1 MGEPEALVTAID
13 LLKRA
18 ALAAVWCS
26 AAAQAGAQA
35 WPSQPLRIVVPFA
48 AGSVADHVARKTA
61 EQMAALGQPV
71 VIDNRPGANG
81 IIGTDLAAKSR
92 PDGHTVLLAPVA
104 VLAINPAVYAK
115 LPYQPQRD
123 FTPVT
128 LAARGYP
135 LLLVPQSS
143 PVRTLAELV
152 ADAKARPGRLSYG
165 SPGVGSPEHLA
176 MEEFEQR
183 TGSFAVHIPYKIA
196 GDAIADLIA
205 GRLDALIAYS
215 PVAVPHVQSGKL
227 RALAV
232 VGGDQRKPVLPD
244 VPTAA
249 ELGMAWFD
257 AAGWNAFVVPA
268 GTPPEVVA
276 RLNRELTGALR
287 SAAFRDWLAPFGSE
301 AMPSTPAETASYIAA
316 ETERYARIVKASGV
330 RGE

>member
-1 MGEPEALVTAID
+1 MQATE

-18 ALAAVWCS
+18 ALAAALCAAAAP
-26 AAAQAGAQA
+26 AAAQT
-35 WPSQPLRIVVPFA
+35 WPSQPVRIVVPFA

-61 EQMAALGQPV
+61 EQMGALGQPV
-71 VIDNRPGANG
+71 LVENRPGANG
-81 IIGTDLAAKSR
+81 IIGTDAVAKAR

-143 PVRTLAELV
+143 PVRTLAEFV
-152 ADAKARPGRLSYG
+152 AHAQARPGRLTYG

-183 TGSFAVHIPYKIA
+183 TGTFAVHIPYRIA
-196 GDAIADLIA
+196 GDAIADLTA
-205 GRLDALIAYS
+205 GRIDALIAYS
-215 PVAVPHVQSGKL
+215 PVAVPHLQAGRL

-232 VGGDQRKPVLPD
+232 VGGEQRKPVLPD

-249 ELGMAWFD
+249 ERGLPWFD
-257 AAGWNAFVVPA
+257 AAGWNAYVVPA

-276 RLNRELTGALR
+276 QLNRAFTAALR

-301 AMPSTPAETASYIAA
+301 AMPSTPAETAAYIAA
-316 ETERYARIVKASGV
+316 ETARYAKVVQAAGVK
-330 RGE
+330 GE